1 MPQDSVSITLP
12 YKDSTFT
19 VYSLEEYYLLPD
31 SLKGGT
37 DQQRFVDSIFQLYT
51 ETNPTASQEEDVI
64 TDDSIQ
70 GPAIVF
76 FIFIAIM
83 IFRQMRKDTRE
94 QMNEPFSFGNDV
106 NAGIGCHTY
115 PGRDLNFSKEE
126 IYSVCKKHN
135 PYFQKLGLED
145 QQMFTERVQRFI
157 RSKNFYICAPRG
169 YREMPILVSAAAVQI
184 SFGLKNYLLPH
195 FSNIIIHPEEYFA
208 YDPLRVLIGNV
219 QGQSITLSW
228 KHFLEDYQHPS
239 DGKNVGLHEMA
250 HALQV
255 QYLFRKPRQ
264 GNTFKDDFE
273 HFDRIDDEV
282 FHSEKTKTSHLF
294 DANALSNKN
303 EFWATSIELFF
314 EKPHELKAEYPDL
327 YESICMVLNQ
337 DPASM

>member
-12 YKDSTFT
+12 YKDSSFT
-19 VYSLEEYYLLPD
+19 VYSLEEYSLLPD
-31 SLKGGT
+31 SLKGSPE
-37 DQQRFVDSIFQLYT
+37 QQRFVDSIFQLYT
-51 ETNPTASQEEDVI
+51 QTSAPATETEESI
-64 TDDSIQ
+64 SNDDIQ
-70 GPAIVF
+70 VPGILF

-83 IFRQMRKDTRE
+83 IIRQMRKDARE
-94 QMNEPFSFGNDV
+94 QVNEPFTFDNDP
-106 NAGIGCHTY
+106 NTGIGCYTY
-115 PGRDLNFSKEE
+115 PGRDLKFSVEE
-126 IYSVCKKHN
+126 IHTVCNKHN
-135 PYFQKLGLED
+135 PYFQKLGAAD
-145 QQMFTERVQRFI
+145 QQLFTERAQRFI

-228 KHFLEDYQHPS
+228 KHFLEDYQQPT

-264 GNTFKDDFE
+264 ANTFKDDFE
-273 HFDRIDDEV
+273 HFDRVDDEV
-282 FHSEKTKTSHLF
+282 LLSEKTKTTHLF

-314 EKPHELKAEYPDL
+314 EKPVELKEQYPQL
-327 YESICMVLNQ
+327 YNSICRVLNQ
-337 DPASM
+337 DPAAM

>member
-1 MPQDSVSITLP
+1 MPQDPVSITLTF
-12 YKDSTFT
+12 KDSTFT
-19 VYSLEEYYLLPD
+19 VHSLEEYSLLPD
-31 SLKGGT
+31 SLKGSAE
-37 DQQRFVDSIFQLYT
+37 QQRVVDSILQLYT
-51 ETNPTASQEEDVI
+51 QVHPPFTQEEEFI
-64 TDDSIQ
+64 TDADVQ
-70 GPAIVF
+70 GPVILF

-83 IFRQMRKDTRE
+83 IIRQMRKDSNE
-94 QMNEPFSFGNDV
+94 QVNEPFSFGNDA
-106 NAGIGCHTY
+106 NTAIGCHTY
-115 PGRDLNFSKEE
+115 PGRDLKFSTEE
-126 IYSVCKKHN
+126 IHSVCIKHN
-135 PYFQKLGLED
+135 PYFQKLSTED
-145 QQMFTERVQRFI
+145 QQLFTERVQRFI

-255 QYLFRKPRQ
+255 QYLFRNPRQ

-273 HFDRIDDEV
+273 HFDRIDDDV
-282 FHSEKTKTSHLF
+282 LLSEQTKTTHLF

-314 EKPHELKAEYPDL
+314 EKPVELKEQYPHL
-327 YESICMVLNQ
+327 YSSICRVLNQ